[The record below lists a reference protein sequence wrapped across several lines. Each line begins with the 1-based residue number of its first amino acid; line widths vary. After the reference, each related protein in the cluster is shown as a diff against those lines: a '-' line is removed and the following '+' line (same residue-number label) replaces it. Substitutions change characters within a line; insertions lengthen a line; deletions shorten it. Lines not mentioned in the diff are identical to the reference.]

1 MKVTFTLQET
11 VEDHTS
17 FFNLSAIW
25 RCRVNA
31 TPRTLYPQKDAVPI
45 EQ

>member
-1 MKVTFTLQET
+1 MKVTFALKET
-11 VEDHTS
+11 VEAHTS

-31 TPRTLYPQKDAVPI
+31 TPRTLYSQKDPVPI
-45 EQ
+45 VQ